1 MTNVFIYLFLAV
13 LIVDKLFFNP
23 NITGGNNI
31 WNWVLWSRYHVGNIT
46 ITIQLN
52 NTTITLDTASSTHN
66 TQNITF
72 PQFCFNPFYHLLFS
86 RAATLAYQG
95 KEVKLV
101 PKYGRYKCGKNAK
114 SLPKVRKNCREIDMK
129 WAKTVGKWPGCLLYF
144 EDLRRPWLFEEK
156 IPRRRKYVNNKYSF
170 LGSIPPLAAIG
181 VWYRLVPTLTSL
193 VFQRCL
199 WLGKWSDLGSDS
211 RLSGSLIGSPSAN
224 RWRSNQHIWN
234 KYLGFV
240 VIISDSWTD
249 GWEDKLLAVTYV
261 LMILMVNFK
270 DG

>member
-1 MTNVFIYLFLAV
+1 MTNVSLYLFLAV

-95 KEVKLV
+95 RGGKLV
-101 PKYGRYKCGKNAK
+101 PKYGRYKCGKNVK
-114 SLPKVRKNCREIDMK
+114 SLPKVRKIAKIDMK
-129 WAKTVGKWPGCLLYF
+129 WAKKNS
-144 EDLRRPWLFEEK
+144 
-156 IPRRRKYVNNKYSF
+156 RKMAG
-170 LGSIPPLAAIG
+170 LP
-181 VWYRLVPTLTSL
+181 
-193 VFQRCL
+193 
-199 WLGKWSDLGSDS
+199 S
-211 RLSGSLIGSPSAN
+211 RF
-224 RWRSNQHIWN
+224 WRSSPPVTFWR
-234 KYLGFV
+234 
-240 VIISDSWTD
+240 
-249 GWEDKLLAVTYV
+249 EDPAAPQICK
-261 LMILMVNFK
+261 
-270 DG
+270 

>member
-1 MTNVFIYLFLAV
+1 MTNVFLYLFLAV

-86 RAATLAYQG
+86 RAAILAYEG
-95 KEVKLV
+95 RESKLV

-114 SLPKVRKNCREIDMK
+114 FTKSAQKLPRDWHEMGKNS
-129 WAKTVGKWPGCLLYF
+129 GKMAGLP
-144 EDLRRPWLFEEK
+144 
-156 IPRRRKYVNNKYSF
+156 
-170 LGSIPPLAAIG
+170 
-181 VWYRLVPTLTSL
+181 
-193 VFQRCL
+193 
-199 WLGKWSDLGSDS
+199 S
-211 RLSGSLIGSPSAN
+211 RF
-224 RWRSNQHIWN
+224 WRSSPPVTFWR
-234 KYLGFV
+234 
-240 VIISDSWTD
+240 
-249 GWEDKLLAVTYV
+249 EDPAAPQICK
-261 LMILMVNFK
+261 
-270 DG
+270 